1 MIIKDLPIAHFYIV
15 IARNLMATQGLPAFS
30 KKDACITSEIN
41 PNLR

>member
-1 MIIKDLPIAHFYIV
+1 MIIKDLPIAHFCIV
-15 IARNLMATQGLPAFS
+15 IVRNLMATQGLPAFS